1 MKALISFV
9 GLTLVLA
16 ASNSVYA
23 EGGAEA
29 LERFHER
36 NRQAHLVQKQKEKH
50 EKRLVEAG
58 QDAKQSAKHAAEKN
72 RKTDG

>member
-1 MKALISFV
+1 MKAVFSFI

-16 ASNSVYA
+16 ASHGAYA
-23 EGGAEA
+23 EDGAEA

-36 NRQAHLVQKQKEKH
+36 NRQVLLVQKQNKEG
-50 EKRLVEAG
+50 EQRLVETD
-58 QDAKQSAKHAAEKN
+58 QHAKRNAQHAADKA